1 MEEDDADNFGQDD
14 DDEVAEFDLGGRS
27 RRRPIQLILT
37 DDDDDDNDAK
47 DAGEKR
53 MRVQAAEKSSGD
65 SKREERKRREV
76 ESAGERPDKERPA
89 EQRAEQEDDDAMA
102 EVRKKYGEP
111 SVVYESVSDPE
122 SSFARWNR
130 AALKKSGHPEL
141 FQVEVSARRVTHLEP
156 VKHEDHVTTTILLD
170 IPDLAVAAQ
179 VLALSD
185 GITYNRRSHQLS
197 SLCAG
202 WKTNLATLL
211 LAVRLAKGETT
222 LEQIKRHDALSKM
235 TRKAAKS
242 DEVANRYERRL
253 NELLVDK
260 SPKGP
265 KSPRKSPPMSPK
277 QREFAKRFSRQREEM
292 EREKRREE
300 RRREKK
306 KDRRQAR

>member
-1 MEEDDADNFGQDD
+1 MADDAVDGHDD
-14 DDEVAEFDLGGRS
+14 DDEVAEFDVGGRG

-53 MRVQAAEKSSGD
+53 MRVKAAEKSSGD
-65 SKREERKRREV
+65 ARRDKRREV
-76 ESAGERPDKERPA
+76 DSAGERPDK
-89 EQRAEQEDDDAMA
+89 RAEQGAEQGAEQEGTDDDAMA
-102 EVRKKYGEP
+102 EMRKKYGEP

-130 AALKKSGHPEL
+130 AALEKSGHPEL

>member
-1 MEEDDADNFGQDD
+1 
-14 DDEVAEFDLGGRS
+14 
-27 RRRPIQLILT
+27 
-37 DDDDDDNDAK
+37 
-47 DAGEKR
+47 
-53 MRVQAAEKSSGD
+53 
-65 SKREERKRREV
+65 
-76 ESAGERPDKERPA
+76 
-89 EQRAEQEDDDAMA
+89 
-102 EVRKKYGEP
+102 
-111 SVVYESVSDPE
+111 
-122 SSFARWNR
+122 
-130 AALKKSGHPEL
+130 
-141 FQVEVSARRVTHLEP
+141 
-156 VKHEDHVTTTILLD
+156 
-170 IPDLAVAAQ
+170 
-179 VLALSD
+179 
-185 GITYNRRSHQLS
+185 
-197 SLCAG
+197 
-202 WKTNLATLL
+202 L